1 MREKTK
7 FHLVKW
13 VNVCALLSLGGL
25 GIRRL
30 RLFNKAL
37 LGRWLWCYGLERDA
51 LWRRVIEGIV
61 LMNGRGWGGGFT
73 SLVLGPYEVSLW
85 RNIRQG

>member
-37 LGRWLWCYGLERDA
+37 LGKWLWCYGLERDA
-51 LWRRVIEGIV
+51 LWRRVIEG
-61 LMNGRGWGGGFT
+61 NCANEWKRFGGGFT